1 MKNKLRNWLSILSV
15 GVVLLST
22 GCSNQKMN
30 NLTSPSSALVFSSSV
45 QSPQSSSVY
54 MLQDTALSAGDTLA
68 VDVVAKD
75 VSNVF
80 GASFDVDFDSSKIT
94 YAGYV
99 AGNFLGSGVNT
110 FAEIQQGSTNKV
122 IVGAS
127 RTSGT
132 VSGSGAIIT
141 LKFKV
146 TGNSPLA
153 FSNEKLKDSN
163 NQPIS
168 GISWSGGTVAV
179 Q

>member
-1 MKNKLRNWLSILSV
+1 MKNKLRNWLSILCV
-15 GVVLLST
+15 GVALLST

-45 QSPQSSSVY
+45 QSPQGSSVN
-54 MLQDTALSAGDTLA
+54 MSQNTALSAGDTLA
-68 VDVVAKD
+68 VDVLAKD

-94 YAGYV
+94 YAGFV
-99 AGNFLGSGVNT
+99 AGDLLGPGINT
-110 FAEIQQGSTNKV
+110 YAELQQGTSNKV
-122 IVGAS
+122 IVGVS

-146 TGNSPLA
+146 TGNSPFA

-163 NQPIS
+163 NQPIA
-168 GISWSGGTVAV
+168 GITWSGGMVTV